1 MGKKVEIK
9 TNVRG
14 ADKVADALLRG
25 LNDGLED
32 TGNTLLRKGEEF
44 AKDEVVG
51 ARRVW
56 TEEVKRGFDS
66 KEEDSIAMGRN
77 YAWRGSIFN
86 PVKHADVVDR
96 GLAPAGEIE
105 GSDPSVQDIMP
116 WVVDNLSPADYD
128 GGGGDPGFTPGS
140 PYDGGSGG
148 ITDPDASVS
157 NYREVSE
164 KGIQEYAMESE
175 NPRIAELE
183 NGREVIFKSRDG
195 PNSGAVRNEVVWSR
209 SQEIAPFDNVGP
221 RSRSDKTIIEGEEVT
236 GTIQEWVPDSDEF
249 VEAVDIGKDADL
261 SGDAVSRVEFMRENT
276 EWLASTRALDY
287 IHGNQDRHRG
297 NIRFKNGE
305 PKAIDNGGARY
316 DDGLRAAM
324 LKIPGELSD
333 YRKSDNEEELL
344 QENLN
349 SLDDLEEVFGDLENN
364 LQYRKQIIEASEE
377 VHGTDSKYHQRL
389 VDVIGEDVGEDHFL
403 SENEDGVPLY
413 QQHINERRDILQQKY
428 DTRDQTLGEKL
439 KEDEED
445 INDAIDDVL
454 GDI

>member
-1 MGKKVEIK
+1 MGEKIK
-9 TNVRG
+9 LETDVSG
-14 ADKVADALLRG
+14 ADQVGDALLRG

-32 TGNTLLRKGEEF
+32 TGKTLLRHGEEF

-66 KEEDSIAMGRN
+66 EESDAIAMKRS
-77 YAWRGSIFN
+77 YVWKGSIFN
-86 PVKHADVVDR
+86 PVKHAEVVDR
-96 GLAPAGEIE
+96 GLAPAGEIT
-105 GSDPSVQDIMP
+105 GSNPSVQDIMP
-116 WVVDNLSPADYD
+116 WVVDNLSPADY
-128 GGGGDPGFTPGS
+128 GGGDGDPGFSPGA

-164 KGIQEYAMESE
+164 KGLQAYQMESE
-175 NPRIAELE
+175 NPRFADLE

-195 PNSGAVRNEVVWSR
+195 PNPGAVRNEVVWSR

-221 RSRSDKTIIEGEEVT
+221 RSRTDKTIIEGQEVT
-236 GTIQEWVPDSDEF
+236 GTMQEWVDDSDEF
-249 VEAVDIGKDADL
+249 VEAVDVAEDSFD
-261 SGDAVSRVEFMRENT
+261 DAVSRVEFMQENT

-297 NIRFKNGE
+297 NIVFKDGE
-305 PKAIDNGGARY
+305 PRTIDNGGARY

-333 YRKSDNEEELL
+333 YRNSDKEDKLL

-349 SLDDLEEVFGDLENN
+349 SLDDLEDVFGDLENN
-364 LQYRKQIIEASEE
+364 LEYRKQIIEASEE

-389 VDVIGEDVGEDHFL
+389 VDVIGEDIGKDHFL
-403 SENEDGVPLY
+403 SENQDGVPLY

-445 INDAIDDVL
+445 INDAIDDAL
-454 GDI
+454 GDIL